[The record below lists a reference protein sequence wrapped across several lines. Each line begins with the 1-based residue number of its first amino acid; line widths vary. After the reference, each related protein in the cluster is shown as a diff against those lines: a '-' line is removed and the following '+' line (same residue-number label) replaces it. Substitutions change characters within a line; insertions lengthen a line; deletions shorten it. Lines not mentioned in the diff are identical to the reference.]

1 MAFLRITLAIFLV
14 ILGAAAAS
22 APSPATGQPPNEKA
36 DETVKRISNGQISVG
51 LKPASG
57 GAIAWVSAEP
67 GGKNLVNAHDRGRLI
82 QQSYYGKADG
92 SLWNKKPWHWN
103 PVQGGDWRGRSAQVL
118 ELSLKD
124 SSGYVK
130 TLPKHWAS
138 GEDLRTT
145 TMQQWIDLDGPVA
158 HIKYRFE
165 QRGGEDHPAVHQ
177 ELPAVFVDAE
187 LRNLVMYDGSQP
199 WTDAPIARSVPG
211 WPNEYKKMTEHWAA
225 YVDAQDYGI
234 GVYVPVSS
242 ELTCYRFGATEKSP
256 GACSYF
262 APLRTFAIKRDF
274 DWEYD
279 VFVTVGSLKEIRER
293 FVQLHGQYG
302 EKEVRP

>member
-1 MAFLRITLAIFLV
+1 MAFPRITLTIFLV
-14 ILGAAAAS
+14 IFGIVAAS
-22 APSPATGQPPNEKA
+22 AQSQVAGQPPKDSP
-36 DETVKRISNGQISVG
+36 DETLKRISNGQISVG

-67 GGKNLVNAHDRGRLI
+67 GGKNLVNSHDRGRLI

-103 PVQGGDWRGRSAQVL
+103 PVQGGDWRGKSAQVL
-118 ELSLKD
+118 ELSLKET
-124 SSGYVK
+124 SAYVK

-138 GEDLRTT
+138 GEDLSTT

-177 ELPAVFVDAE
+177 ELPAVFVEAE
-187 LRNLVMYDGSQP
+187 LRNLVMYDGAEP
-199 WTDAPIARSVPG
+199 WTDAAITRSVPG

-242 ELTCYRFGATEKSP
+242 ELTCYRFGANEKSP

-293 FVQLHGQYG
+293 FVQLHGKYSD
-302 EKEVRP
+302 KEVRP